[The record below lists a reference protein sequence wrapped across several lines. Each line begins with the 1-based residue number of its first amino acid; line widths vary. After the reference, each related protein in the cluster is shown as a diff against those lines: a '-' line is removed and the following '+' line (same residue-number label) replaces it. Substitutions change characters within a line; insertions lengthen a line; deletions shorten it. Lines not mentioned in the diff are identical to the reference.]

1 MINQI
6 TALESCWHISP
17 EWGQIMPPLAVR
29 MLEKVLLPISDLSG
43 YCCGVEWSGQEWIYA
58 IVCQNETL
66 YLAEQEFHPT
76 NVLEKFTVFTPA
88 FELGDIVE
96 VDFGEPPTRRIIRGI
111 FSLKDNWLYG
121 VEWRSPILEE
131 VFTQSRTIWLANVD
145 LVNVGV

>member
-17 EWGQIMPPLAVR
+17 EWGQTMPPVAVR

-43 YCCGVEWSGQEWIYA
+43 YCCGVLWKKQEWIYA

-76 NVLEKFTVFTPA
+76 K
-88 FELGDIVE
+88 G
-96 VDFGEPPTRRIIRGI
+96 
-111 FSLKDNWLYG
+111 
-121 VEWRSPILEE
+121 
-131 VFTQSRTIWLANVD
+131 SRKVHCFHSSF
-145 LVNVGV
+145 